1 MRWLRAVLSR
11 FHLEGVRAPLTA
23 AGNDDDVI
31 AAAAS
36 NTNQGWGAGNPDYVA
51 DDIGDEGSTTSADH
65 MHPYQSAPSPTDNA
79 GGWLA
84 WEGDDGAEDVRGD
97 LSNTTATQIIQPTPP
112 SVDDWN
118 NVGGWSDADDN
129 YTEDTQINQ
138 TTPLFMGDDELI

>member
-1 MRWLRAVLSR
+1 
-11 FHLEGVRAPLTA
+11 
-23 AGNDDDVI
+23 
-31 AAAAS
+31 
-36 NTNQGWGAGNPDYVA
+36 
-51 DDIGDEGSTTSADH
+51 
-65 MHPYQSAPSPTDNA
+65 
-79 GGWLA
+79 
-84 WEGDDGAEDVRGD
+84 VRGD